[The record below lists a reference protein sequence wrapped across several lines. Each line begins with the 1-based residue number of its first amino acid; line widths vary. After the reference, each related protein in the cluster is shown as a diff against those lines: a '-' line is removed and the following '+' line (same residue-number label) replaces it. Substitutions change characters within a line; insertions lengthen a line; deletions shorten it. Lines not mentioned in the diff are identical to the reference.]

1 MHIVKCMICGEQF
14 DAPADGE
21 GTIWYKP
28 NARRYAHIACRDQ
41 QPPEVKKEQEDF
53 EELYQYV
60 KKEQGANFNFVQ
72 FKKVTDK
79 WKKEYDYTYSGMLKS
94 LLYFYEIKKNSKAK
108 FQAGSLG
115 IIPFCYTQA
124 YNYYYDI
131 YMANQKAGKGDYKQ
145 SYRMLQICPPQQKKP
160 DIKLFNLDAEV
171 DDEE

>member
-53 EELYQYV
+53 EKLYQYV

-72 FKKVTDK
+72 FKRVTDK

-94 LLYFYEIKKNSKAK
+94 LIYFYEVKKNSKTK
-108 FQAGSLG
+108 FKEGSIG
-115 IIPFCYTQA
+115 IIPFCYVQA
-124 YNYYYDI
+124 YNYYYSLFQ
-131 YMANQKAGKGDYKQ
+131 AKERAGTGDYKQ
-145 SYRMLQICPPQQKKP
+145 EEKKITIHAPVAKKQPPQ
-160 DIKLFNLDAEV
+160 LFDME
-171 DDEE
+171 D